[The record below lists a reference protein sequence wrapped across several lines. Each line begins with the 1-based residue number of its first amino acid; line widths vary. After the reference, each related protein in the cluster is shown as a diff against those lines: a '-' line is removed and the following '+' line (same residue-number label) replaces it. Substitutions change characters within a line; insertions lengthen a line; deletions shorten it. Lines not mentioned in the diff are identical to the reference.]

1 MSHHQH
7 DGRNH
12 PLKAVAG
19 GLALLA
25 IPYAASVAATW
36 YRYGRTRVP
45 PRQTGRLEGSLIDR
59 FMPTYEVAERHEI
72 QVDAP
77 VEHTFAAAR
86 GMDVNRSPLVRAV
99 FAVRTLPSRLRGAPA
114 RQSSAPLLEETLAL
128 GWRILAETPGR
139 EVVVGAV
146 TQPWRAEVKF
156 RGVDPDAFA
165 GFAEPGYAKIVW
177 TLEAL
182 PLGPTSSRFRTQTR
196 VSTTDP
202 RARAL
207 FRRYWAALSPGIR
220 LIRRESLKLVKGDA
234 ERRFQASTAEPAIRG
249 PILAG
254 T

>member
-7 DGRNH
+7 DGRNQA
-12 PLKAVAG
+12 LKAVAG

-25 IPYAASVAATW
+25 MPYAASVAATW
-36 YRYGRTRVP
+36 YRYGRTRAP
-45 PRQTGRLEGSLIDR
+45 TQGNGGRPGSLIDR

-72 QVDAP
+72 RVDAP
-77 VEHTFAAAR
+77 VEYTFAAAR
-86 GMDVNRSPLVRAV
+86 DMDVNRSPLVRAV
-99 FAVRTLPSRLRGAPA
+99 FAVRTLPSRLRGEPA
-114 RQSSAPLLEETLAL
+114 RQSSAPLLGETLAL
-128 GWRILAETPGR
+128 GWRILAETPDR

-146 TQPWRAEVKF
+146 TQPWRAEAKF

-182 PLGPTSSRFRTQTR
+182 PLGPASSRFRTQTR

-202 RARAL
+202 RSRAL

-234 ERRFQASTAEPAIRG
+234 ERRFQASTAEPVIR
-249 PILAG
+249 
-254 T
+254 

>member
-1 MSHHQH
+1 MSRHQH
-7 DGRNH
+7 DGRNQA
-12 PLKAVAG
+12 LKAVAG

-25 IPYAASVAATW
+25 VPYAASVAATW
-36 YRYGRTRVP
+36 YRYGRTRAQIQRTSP
-45 PRQTGRLEGSLIDR
+45 EGALIDR
-59 FMPTYEVAERHEI
+59 FMLTCEVTERHEI

-77 VEHTFAAAR
+77 VEYTFAAAR

-99 FAVRTLPSRLRGAPA
+99 FALRTLPSRLRGAPV

-146 TQPWRAEVKF
+146 TQPWRAEVTF

-182 PLGPTSSRFRTQTR
+182 PLGPASSRFRTQTR

-234 ERRFQASTAEPAIRG
+234 EHRFQASTAEPVIRE
-249 PILAG
+249 PILAR

>member
-1 MSHHQH
+1 MKCRQH
-7 DGRNH
+7 DARNQA
-12 PLKAVAG
+12 LKAVAG

-25 IPYAASVAATW
+25 MPYAASVAATW
-36 YRYGRTRVP
+36 YRYGRTRVL
-45 PRQTGRLEGSLIDR
+45 TGGNGSPEGSLIDR
-59 FMPTYEVAERHEI
+59 FMPTCEVAERHEI
-72 QVDAP
+72 EVNAP
-77 VEHTFAAAR
+77 VEYTFAAAR
-86 GMDVNRSPLVRAV
+86 AMDVNRSPLLRAV
-99 FAVRTLPSRLRGAPA
+99 FAVRTLPSRLRGTPA
-114 RQSSAPLLEETLAL
+114 KQSSAPLLEETLAL

-139 EVVVGAV
+139 EVVVGSV
-146 TQPWRAEVKF
+146 TQPWRAEVTF

-165 GFAEPGYAKIVW
+165 GFAEPGYGKIVW

-182 PLGPTSSRFRTQTR
+182 PLTSTSSRFRTQTR

-234 ERRFQASTAEPAIRG
+234 ERRFQASMAEPAIRE
-249 PILAG
+249 PILAR